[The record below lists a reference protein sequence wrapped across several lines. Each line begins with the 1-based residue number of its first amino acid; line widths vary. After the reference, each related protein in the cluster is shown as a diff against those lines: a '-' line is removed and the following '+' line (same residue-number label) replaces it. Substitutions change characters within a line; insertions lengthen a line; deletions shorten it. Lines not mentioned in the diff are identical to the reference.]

1 MSTTPD
7 STLDPQQ
14 LIAELQRQ
22 LAESNAERDEAQQQ
36 LIERTAEYPLGVLR
50 ADHRLNSDPSSG
62 AP

>member
-1 MSTTPD
+1 MSPTPD

-36 LIERTAEYPLGVLR
+36 LIEHTAEYL
-50 ADHRLNSDPSSG
+50 
-62 AP
+62 